1 MDKILLTGGSGF
13 LGSSLARRLLK
24 EGHSLVILD
33 DCSRGKLN
41 RIEDI
46 LDRVVFIEGDIR
58 HEQTVIEAARG
69 CNAIF
74 HLAFVNGTRFFYE
87 KPELVLDV
95 GVKGALNTI
104 QASIEN
110 NVETYVLA
118 SSSEVYHQPLQ
129 IPTPETE
136 RLLIPDVL
144 NPRFSYSG
152 GKLISELLTI
162 NMMRKLPIRDMIF
175 RPHNVFGPDMGFEHV
190 IPEIME
196 KLKVATLGWDKKD
209 VKISIQGSGLE
220 TRAFCFVEDAV
231 DQIMTIYRKGK
242 KGNIYHVG
250 FDEEITIKKLIDY
263 IAQILDLNVIVNPS
277 ELKSGSTTRRS
288 PDISKI
294 QKIGYSKVNNFYKG
308 LKEAVFWYKRT
319 SL

>member
-1 MDKILLTGGSGF
+1 
-13 LGSSLARRLLK
+13 
-24 EGHSLVILD
+24 
-33 DCSRGKLN
+33 
-41 RIEDI
+41 
-46 LDRVVFIEGDIR
+46 
-58 HEQTVIEAARG
+58 
-69 CNAIF
+69 
-74 HLAFVNGTRFFYE
+74 
-87 KPELVLDV
+87 
-95 GVKGALNTI
+95 
-104 QASIEN
+104 
-110 NVETYVLA
+110 
-118 SSSEVYHQPLQ
+118 
-129 IPTPETE
+129 
-136 RLLIPDVL
+136 
-144 NPRFSYSG
+144 
-152 GKLISELLTI
+152 
-162 NMMRKLPIRDMIF
+162 MIF

-242 KGNIYHVG
+242 RVIFIMLVLMRK
-250 FDEEITIKKLIDY
+250 TIKKLIDY

-308 LKEAVFWYKRT
+308 PKEAVFWYKRT